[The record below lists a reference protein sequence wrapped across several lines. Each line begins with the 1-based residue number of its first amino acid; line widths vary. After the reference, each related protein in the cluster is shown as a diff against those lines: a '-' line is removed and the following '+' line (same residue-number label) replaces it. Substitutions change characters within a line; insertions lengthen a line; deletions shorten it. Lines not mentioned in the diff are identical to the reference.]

1 MATLSLPETIEDE
14 MDALV
19 RGGYFRSRDGFI
31 EEAVRHMMLNRG
43 DLKINA
49 AIEMYRSGG
58 VSLGRAAELA
68 RLSIF
73 EFEEML
79 KMRGVKII
87 VEAPDREEL
96 ERELR
101 MLKDAR

>member
-1 MATLSLPETIEDE
+1 
-14 MDALV
+14 
-19 RGGYFRSRDGFI
+19 
-31 EEAVRHMMLNRG
+31 MMLNRG

-68 RLSIF
+68 RMSIF
-73 EFEEML
+73 EFEETL
-79 KMRGVKII
+79 KRRGVKII

-101 MLKDAR
+101 LIEDAR

>member
-1 MATLSLPETIEDE
+1 
-14 MDALV
+14 
-19 RGGYFRSRDGFI
+19 
-31 EEAVRHMMLNRG
+31 MLNRA

-73 EFEEML
+73 EFEETL